1 MGDISRNFSFSEF
14 VRSDKAAEN
23 GLANAIPS
31 SVVADAIRALVETV
45 LQPLRDYLGATVII
59 NSGYRCEALNKLLGG
74 ARNSQHR
81 KGEAADIRSPFF
93 TPYQLA
99 SIIKLLGLPFDQLI
113 LYPTFVHV
121 SHKLKGEQRN
131 QVLYDSSYKGKKI

>member
-31 SVVADAIRALVETV
+31 SVVADAIRALVQTV

-93 TPYQLA
+93 TPYKLA

>member
-14 VRSDKAAEN
+14 VRSDKASEN

-45 LQPLRDYLGATVII
+45 LQPLREYLGATVII

-93 TPYQLA
+93 TTYQLA

>member
-1 MGDISRNFSFSEF
+1 MGDIRRNFSFSEF

-45 LQPLRDYLGATVII
+45 LQPLRDYLGTTVII

-93 TPYQLA
+93 TTYQLA